1 MKKALSVFLMTAM
14 AFGAFAQDAEPVADV
29 NIAEFSGNAAVQWGV
44 DLDSGTTGFQNSY
57 EVNLKL
63 NLLNNGIKSTTG
75 DGVWGELVLKT
86 EEDTFIGWENGD
98 DSPEVGDEYFN
109 ANTGLMGGGR
119 NFGLKVYVD
128 VAKIHI
134 GPAYIGIKRG
144 DTQTGELKMD
154 AAIRSADDD
163 QSKWLSDVGPA
174 DYSEGIV
181 AGYDSDMFKID
192 LDLRSKPTT
201 KSAKRVVAYVL
212 DKDGNLKAPGTTLA
226 EDDVIHY
233 FDGSTYTATKDDV
246 GKSAER
252 LTQIELGGATPNDY
266 YYTDNYAA
274 ALEAELKGDGI
285 GVEGLSVKAGASYNF
300 AKNSFNGPV
309 QHNEEK
315 GTSTAK
321 DPNGYIAF
329 GNFGVNIPE
338 IGEVLDMIKVTPEHT
353 VGYSASVAYKLGLN
367 DTFFIRPQIGFTGE
381 TGFYNDYEV
390 SPFQG
395 VNVTG
400 SYNKTKMAMAAG
412 LLFGWGEIGMDQDA
426 GVYYLDDDMAKKV
439 SPGVG
444 VVAYIPFATKTNL
457 EYKATIM
464 GNTTV
469 LEGTEK
475 LTKYEEF
482 IRIMPSFYSGE
493 IIPGLT
499 AAAYADIAVTKLA
512 ADDIKLDGKTSTT
525 IDYKFKDAKVPM
537 AFALGAQYA
546 IPVGEMTITP
556 KAGIRF
562 ANAAYVAYDIKEKDD
577 PVFGKMGDQELLT
590 GQAALDDKDGI
601 KYDGNFMNVKVGV
614 DVAGLVDN
622 TTLSVIWAT
631 NNILNNTDYPDNT
644 VGPKLGTLNFK
655 AKIAL

>member
-98 DSPEVGDEYFN
+98 DSPEVGNEYFD
-109 ANTGLMGGGR
+109 ANTGLMGDNR
-119 NFGLKVYVD
+119 DFRLKVYVD
-128 VAKIHI
+128 TAKIHI

-192 LDLRSKPTT
+192 LDLRSKPNVN
-201 KSAKRVVAYVL
+201 KKVVSYFTWVTDVD
-212 DKDGNLKAPGTTLA
+212 DKDNDGNLSAGDVVTFENGKTLPVPEGHPEIGTPIDYVVNS
-226 EDDVIHY
+226 EGVYDFEEVD
-233 FDGSTYTATKDDV
+233 ST
-246 GKSAER
+246 
-252 LTQIELGGATPNDY
+252 Y

-274 ALEAELKGDGI
+274 ALEGEFK
-285 GVEGLSVKAGASYNF
+285 GVENLSIKAGASYNF
-300 AKNSFNGPV
+300 AKNFQPSRAP
-309 QHNEEK
+309 
-315 GTSTAK
+315 K
-321 DPNGYIAF
+321 DKTPI
-329 GNFGVNIPE
+329 GV
-338 IGEVLDMIKVTPEHT
+338 PEHIL
-353 VGYSASVAYKLGLN
+353 GYSASAGYKLGLN
-367 DTFFIRPQIGFTGE
+367 DTFYIRPQVGFAGITGFT
-381 TGFYNDYEV
+381 TTEV
-390 SPFQG
+390 LGKEAKISA
-395 VNVTG
+395 T
-400 SYNKTKMAMAAG
+400 STEMAFG
-412 LLFGWGEIGMDQDA
+412 LLFGWGEIGEDKNAD
-426 GVYYLDDDMAKKV
+426 VYYLDDDMAKKV

-444 VVAYIPFATKTNL
+444 VVAHIPFVTTSKST
-457 EYKATIM
+457 YD
-464 GNTTV
+464 GNTS
-469 LEGTEK
+469 K
-475 LTKYEEF
+475 TKYYGDVAA
-482 IRIMPSFYSGE
+482 RIMPSFYSGE
-493 IIPGLT
+493 IVPNLT
-499 AAAYADIAVTKLA
+499 AAAYADIVIPKTGEGKREDKLETNYA
-512 ADDIKLDGKTSTT
+512 A
-525 IDYKFKDAKVPM
+525 KDRATAM
-537 AFALGAQYA
+537 AFAFGAKYA
-546 IPVGEMTITP
+546 IEAGEVTITP
-556 KAGIRF
+556 KAGVRF

-577 PVFGKMGDQELLT
+577 PVFGKMGDQERLT

-601 KYDGNFMNVKVGV
+601 KYDGNFMNLKLGV
-614 DVAGLVDN
+614 DIAGLIDN

-631 NNILNNTDYPDNT
+631 DNILNELSDNDANIN
-644 VGPKLGTLNFK
+644 KLGTLNFK